1 MLQCPKEG
9 EKLTVNLI
17 NQLVLLKRWL
27 KTVRGLQAS
36 ATTSDKAVM
45 T

>member
-9 EKLTVNLI
+9 EKLTVNLV

-27 KTVRGLQAS
+27 KTLHGLQGS
-36 ATTSDKAVM
+36 ATTSDKAVE